1 MARYRCPRCHEITHR
16 PNLFTPFCG
25 ICSAPLTVQ
34 DMLPPEGSQA
44 AAPAPEPVAAGLG
57 SRPAER

>member
-25 ICSAPLTVQ
+25 ICSAPLTVR
-34 DMLPPEGSQA
+34 DMLPPEGSSVA
-44 AAPAPEPVAAGLG
+44 TPAPEPVAAVTG
-57 SRPAER
+57 SHPAER